1 VTTLPSLDA
10 FIKNNLL
17 NSTAKIVV
25 LSKSKG
31 NVVLRHP
38 SAPLVVDPDPD
49 LVLALE
55 TIRNVSNVVKLLRG
69 LKYWS
74 SQRRLDGIFILV
86 ADPST

>member
-38 SAPLVVDPDPD
+38 SAPLAVDPDPD
-49 LVLALE
+49 LVLE

-69 LKYWS
+69 LKCWS